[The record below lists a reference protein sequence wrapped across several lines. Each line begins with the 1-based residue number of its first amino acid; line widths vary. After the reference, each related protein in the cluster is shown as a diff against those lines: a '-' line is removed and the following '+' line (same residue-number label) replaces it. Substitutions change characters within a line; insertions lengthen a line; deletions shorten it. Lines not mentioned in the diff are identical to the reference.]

1 MGGETVSNR
10 VTVARSILQDLLETK
25 HRLGLVEVWVIENEQ
40 VLKDKGLLKEINAIL
55 YGSDRKEG

>member
-1 MGGETVSNR
+1 MSSR

-55 YGSDRKEG
+55 YGSERKEG